1 MSLQIAA
8 SGTATRDLGMFS
20 ACFCKKAVL
29 CSPTLVPSKDRTL
42 PLAPEANMYA
52 SSPHSN
58 TANSKKYSI
67 DWWLLSAWL
76 PALRYALLLVV
87 LAVPATSQTR
97 ISSLPP
103 PVSSPPSDISIA
115 PVGTHGSTG
124 GGTGPITVP
133 TPPIIIWDPGGADS
147 PTCNTGP
154 AENPSDVLDKKG
166 PQLPMLYSMSSFTFT
181 GFTKGGWPI
190 AVDYVVPQDS
200 LVLFVVTPEG
210 QPSITYRLAGKAG
223 HWIVKLAIPNSVG
236 SELLVAH
243 YSLQTLDGKDV
254 PGPVAPASIYVHGVA
269 AGPKAVGSI
278 GIDHVVF
285 QPGNIVK
292 AQSQKAQYS
301 YHSISDFD
309 DTEVSFVRLGKSG
322 GGEVRAAAVASKSMG
337 NIAQD
342 HVKNG
347 DWDGSVDKKLVKTY
361 KNPELQQWLQSPN
374 GHHALQIR
382 AWLRKNHGGDFV
394 AAISDTLVTVQ

>member
-1 MSLQIAA
+1 MHGFFAYSKGVIRRKSSVHHRRWY
-8 SGTATRDLGMFS
+8 SGVRYGLLLMVAVSTMAQTRF
-20 ACFCKKAVL
+20 
-29 CSPTLVPSKDRTL
+29 
-42 PLAPEANMYA
+42 
-52 SSPHSN
+52 SSPS
-58 TANSKKYSI
+58 TGS
-67 DWWLLSAWL
+67 
-76 PALRYALLLVV
+76 
-87 LAVPATSQTR
+87 T
-97 ISSLPP
+97 
-103 PVSSPPSDISIA
+103 PPSDISIA
-115 PVGTHGSTG
+115 PGGTHGSTG
-124 GGTGPITVP
+124 GSTGSTGTGGYGGVIVP
-133 TPPIIIWDPGGADS
+133 TPPIVIWDPGAGPAN
-147 PTCNTGP
+147 CNTGTP
-154 AENPSDVLDKKG
+154 ENPADVLDKKG
-166 PQLPMLYSMSSFTFT
+166 PQLPMLYSMSSFSFT
-181 GFTKGGWPI
+181 GFTKGGWPV
-190 AVDYVVPQDS
+190 AVDYVVSQDS

-223 HWIVKLAIPNSVG
+223 HWIVKLAIPKTVG

-254 PGPVAPASIYVHGVA
+254 PGPVAPASIYIHGVA

-285 QPGNIVK
+285 QPGSIMK
-292 AQSQKAQYS
+292 AQNQKAQYS

-322 GGEVRAAAVASKSMG
+322 EGEVRAAAVASKSMG

-342 HVKNG
+342 KVKNG
-347 DWDGSVDKKLVKTY
+347 DWDGSVDKKLLKSY